1 MKLFSGRKRG
11 TQGNSIYAGHS
22 SEPSGFILS
31 CCGLRCGTW
40 HKQAT
45 SINWTSSSP
54 HPDMTEYWVSQGKK
68 WCDYCKIY
76 IANNPSSLRNH
87 EYGQRHKESV
97 ATRLATIRKDT
108 IAKEKEKQQALKDLE
123 RIEAQAKKSYER
135 DLAAIQ
141 RADAAGAERLAA
153 TTIDT
158 GSKWTYDEKTG
169 YHFNAATGYY
179 YDPNSGFYYSDILGK
194 WTTQEE
200 ALKASQGAQAEAG
213 VPPAKSSVTKPP
225 AAFAL
230 GSQLGG
236 NHIARPPTLSK
247 ASPGISGAP
256 KAITKIS
263 QGSVGPQKSSVP
275 GKLGRGVASSLEVGK
290 RKREDKSGPV
300 SSEEVAALAAREAA
314 KKRTQEREKA
324 LLGLY
329 QAY

>member
-1 MKLFSGRKRG
+1 V
-11 TQGNSIYAGHS
+11 
-22 SEPSGFILS
+22 GFVCLS
-31 CCGLRCGTW
+31 DSLHFLTLLRALHTTCG
-40 HKQAT
+40 Q
-45 SINWTSSSP
+45 
-54 HPDMTEYWVSQGKK
+54 
-68 WCDYCKIY
+68 
-76 IANNPSSLRNH
+76 
-87 EYGQRHKESV
+87 
-97 ATRLATIRKDT
+97 
-108 IAKEKEKQQALKDLE
+108 
-123 RIEAQAKKSYER
+123 QAKKSYEK

-158 GSKWTYDEKTG
+158 GPKVAQATAERGQVSTEAQRQPSSANEGQKVEWTYDEKTG

-256 KAITKIS
+256 KTTTKIS
-263 QGSVGPQKSSVP
+263 QGSVGRQKSSVP

>member
-1 MKLFSGRKRG
+1 
-11 TQGNSIYAGHS
+11 
-22 SEPSGFILS
+22 
-31 CCGLRCGTW
+31 
-40 HKQAT
+40 
-45 SINWTSSSP
+45 
-54 HPDMTEYWVSQGKK
+54 MTEYWVSQGKK

-123 RIEAQAKKSYER
+123 RIEAQAKKSYEK

-158 GSKWTYDEKTG
+158 GPKVAQATAERGQVSTEAQRQPSSANEEWTYDEKTG

-263 QGSVGPQKSSVP
+263 RGSVGPQKSSVP

>member
-1 MKLFSGRKRG
+1 MVSQIFV
-11 TQGNSIYAGHS
+11 N
-22 SEPSGFILS
+22 
-31 CCGLRCGTW
+31 CGLCVSVSFSTQFLILLGALHTTCG
-40 HKQAT
+40 Q
-45 SINWTSSSP
+45 
-54 HPDMTEYWVSQGKK
+54 
-68 WCDYCKIY
+68 
-76 IANNPSSLRNH
+76 
-87 EYGQRHKESV
+87 
-97 ATRLATIRKDT
+97 
-108 IAKEKEKQQALKDLE
+108 
-123 RIEAQAKKSYER
+123 QAKKSYEK

-158 GSKWTYDEKTG
+158 GPKVAQATAERGQVSTEAQRQPSSANEDQKVEWTYDEKTG

-200 ALKASQGAQAEAG
+200 ALKASQGAQAQAG

-230 GSQLGG
+230 GSHLGG

-263 QGSVGPQKSSVP
+263 QGSVGSQKSSVP

>member
-1 MKLFSGRKRG
+1 VVSQIFVK
-11 TQGNSIYAGHS
+11 
-22 SEPSGFILS
+22 
-31 CCGLRCGTW
+31 CGLCVSLSFSTQFLILLRALHTTCG
-40 HKQAT
+40 Q
-45 SINWTSSSP
+45 
-54 HPDMTEYWVSQGKK
+54 
-68 WCDYCKIY
+68 
-76 IANNPSSLRNH
+76 
-87 EYGQRHKESV
+87 
-97 ATRLATIRKDT
+97 
-108 IAKEKEKQQALKDLE
+108 
-123 RIEAQAKKSYER
+123 QAKKSYEK

-158 GSKWTYDEKTG
+158 GPKVAQATAERGQVSTEAQRQPSSANEGQKVEWTYDEKTG

-263 QGSVGPQKSSVP
+263 RGSVGPQKSSVP

>member
-1 MKLFSGRKRG
+1 VL
-11 TQGNSIYAGHS
+11 
-22 SEPSGFILS
+22 P
-31 CCGLRCGTW
+31 
-40 HKQAT
+40 
-45 SINWTSSSP
+45 
-54 HPDMTEYWVSQGKK
+54 
-68 WCDYCKIY
+68 
-76 IANNPSSLRNH
+76 
-87 EYGQRHKESV
+87 
-97 ATRLATIRKDT
+97 
-108 IAKEKEKQQALKDLE
+108 
-123 RIEAQAKKSYER
+123 
-135 DLAAIQ
+135 
-141 RADAAGAERLAA
+141 
-153 TTIDT
+153 
-158 GSKWTYDEKTG
+158 
-169 YHFNAATGYY
+169 
-179 YDPNSGFYYSDILGK
+179 GK

-263 QGSVGPQKSSVP
+263 QGSVGCQKSSVP

>member
-1 MKLFSGRKRG
+1 M
-11 TQGNSIYAGHS
+11 
-22 SEPSGFILS
+22 GFVCLS
-31 CCGLRCGTW
+31 DSLHFLTLLRALHTTCG
-40 HKQAT
+40 Q
-45 SINWTSSSP
+45 
-54 HPDMTEYWVSQGKK
+54 
-68 WCDYCKIY
+68 
-76 IANNPSSLRNH
+76 
-87 EYGQRHKESV
+87 
-97 ATRLATIRKDT
+97 
-108 IAKEKEKQQALKDLE
+108 
-123 RIEAQAKKSYER
+123 QAKKSYEK

-158 GSKWTYDEKTG
+158 GPKVAQATAERGQVSTEAQRQPSSANEGQKVEWTYDEKTG

-256 KAITKIS
+256 KATTKIS
-263 QGSVGPQKSSVP
+263 QGSVGRQKSSVP